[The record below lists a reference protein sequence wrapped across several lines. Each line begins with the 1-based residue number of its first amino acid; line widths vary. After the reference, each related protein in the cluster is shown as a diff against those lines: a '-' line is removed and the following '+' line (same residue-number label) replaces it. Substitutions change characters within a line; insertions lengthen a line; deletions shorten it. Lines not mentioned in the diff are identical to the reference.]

1 MGPAG
6 SPGPQGS
13 IGAPG
18 IQVGKIIRC
27 DDVFNVLLTLSLH
40 LYCFSRAPKVNLE
53 YRAYRV
59 LKAHQELQGH
69 QDNKGHPVKLEPQ
82 VHR

>member
-27 DDVFNVLLTLSLH
+27 DDVFNVLLH
-40 LYCFSRAPKVNLE
+40 YLYIYIAFLGLPR
-53 YRAYRV
+53 
-59 LKAHQELQGH
+59 
-69 QDNKGHPVKLEPQ
+69 
-82 VHR
+82 